1 MSGFNLTQTI
11 PRTLG
16 EDTTQSGSSPSILL
30 SDITSAEKD
39 LLIKVDANKADLRD
53 NAGADGDLVTLDLTN
68 NRVGIKTASP

>member
-1 MSGFNLTQTI
+1 MSDFNLTQTI

-30 SDITSAEKD
+30 SDTTLAEKD